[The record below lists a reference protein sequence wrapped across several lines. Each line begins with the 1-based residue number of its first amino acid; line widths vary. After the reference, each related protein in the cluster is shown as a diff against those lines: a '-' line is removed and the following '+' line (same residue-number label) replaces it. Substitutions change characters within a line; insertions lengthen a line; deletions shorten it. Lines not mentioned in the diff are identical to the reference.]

1 MKLKVKIVSGL
12 LCISYALGLIMPH
25 DTHATVDPNDEP
37 TSHFAPIPEEYSP
50 REIELWC
57 QQAQMELELMGSRE
71 KINPIREL
79 IQTGQATMQI
89 DAPNPDIPQD
99 LVIDDPDYLLISNL
113 GTALLAASLYYTVTN
128 DHTLIEKLMQY
139 IEINNV
145 DVNRCEGTLLHMAI
159 AQGKP
164 CENFVLFLLE
174 KRHANPNIKTAFDG
188 STALHAAVLSA
199 QADMISILISHGA
212 DATITNNRGL
222 TPYALAD
229 EPLANFGIANETLLT
244 KEDRRMIDS
253 IRNMTYVFI
262 ARGITK

>member
-1 MKLKVKIVSGL
+1 
-12 LCISYALGLIMPH
+12 
-25 DTHATVDPNDEP
+25 
-37 TSHFAPIPEEYSP
+37 
-50 REIELWC
+50 
-57 QQAQMELELMGSRE
+57 MGSRE
-71 KINPIREL
+71 KINSIREL

-174 KRHANPNIKTAFDG
+174 KRHFICFHPCAINSFF
-188 STALHAAVLSA
+188 
-199 QADMISILISHGA
+199 
-212 DATITNNRGL
+212 ITF
-222 TPYALAD
+222 T
-229 EPLANFGIANETLLT
+229 TLKKQSQTFSLGV
-244 KEDRRMIDS
+244 RI
-253 IRNMTYVFI
+253 V
-262 ARGITK
+262 